1 MKNNL
6 YVHTYV
12 VYIKPYRDKM
22 TIFSKITSTLKN
34 KGVKEGFVT
43 KPITKQMQQ
52 NRKSYLN
59 LARRHYLRSDPIGN
73 EILKSMDRGELT
85 NEETLTDLYQQ
96 SQAILSQTTKVE
108 IIKSIVKYA
117 LTQAKQSIQSMF
129 SNNEKMKGF
138 MFVLNNFKPENI
150 RVEVKN
156 DELMTIVQ
164 RLEYEEQQN
173 TPGSIGNL
181 YFKCAKNIILD
192 LLNLNMENWKSLLDT
207 MNLTPED
214 ITEVHE
220 TTMDEQTTVNE
231 QTNIDDEQTTL
242 IDNTLVNYL
251 SPDEL
256 YNLNSFNAPVNE
268 TPFVEIENDT
278 PFEPLVETTQIEN
291 DTPLVAFV
299 EAPFDETPLFNEENE
314 LPPLPTF
321 EEDPPK
327 LQTPEFVSDEDEDD
341 EDFDHLFDNQ
351 SETKSQSSILNFMD
365 KIFSVEEELPPKPK
379 TIINQNKRT
388 NRTLTFE

>member
-299 EAPFDETPLFNEENE
+299 EAPFDETPLFN
-314 LPPLPTF
+314 
-321 EEDPPK
+321 
-327 LQTPEFVSDEDEDD
+327 V
-341 EDFDHLFDNQ
+341 
-351 SETKSQSSILNFMD
+351 
-365 KIFSVEEELPPKPK
+365 
-379 TIINQNKRT
+379 
-388 NRTLTFE
+388 